1 MEGAAKTKATE
12 APSNVI
18 NCLSTEARWW
28 TDSSINWVHTL
39 ASSSWLSTLDH
50 IILSVSQPLVMM
62 ALGSKKLD
70 DTTPEILE
78 QMIH

>member
-1 MEGAAKTKATE
+1 M
-12 APSNVI
+12 
-18 NCLSTEARWW
+18 
-28 TDSSINWVHTL
+28 SSIVFQQKLDGGLILQSTGYTP
-39 ASSSWLSTLDH
+39 WLSTLDH